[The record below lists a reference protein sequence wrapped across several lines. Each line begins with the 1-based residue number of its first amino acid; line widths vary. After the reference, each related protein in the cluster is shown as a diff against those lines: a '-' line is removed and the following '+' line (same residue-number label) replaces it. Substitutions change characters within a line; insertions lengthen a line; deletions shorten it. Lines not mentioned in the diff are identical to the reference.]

1 MGLMPLYGGLA
12 VGIFFAGMGLPGLCG
27 FWGEAFSVL
36 ATWNYGPLYAVIAA
50 SGVILTAGYILWAVQ
65 RVYLGAEYKGPHA
78 EAITP
83 ITERE
88 VMIAGIL
95 LAGCILMGIFPGYL
109 FGKMQGSV
117 DLLVN
122 NLMQTRGLIDTAR
135 QVTGF

>member
-1 MGLMPLYGGLA
+1 MLFRSLA

-36 ATWNYGPLYAVIAA
+36 AAWNYSPLYAIIAA

-83 ITERE
+83 MTERE
-88 VMIAGIL
+88 WMIGGTL
-95 LAGCILMGIFPGYL
+95 LALCILMGFFPGYL
-109 FGKMQGSV
+109 FGKMQGTV
-117 DLLVN
+117 DLLVK
-122 NLMQTRGLIDTAR
+122 NLNETKGLVDAAR
-135 QVTGF
+135 QISGL